1 MQIRFLAFLL
11 FIALAPGMR
20 LAAQGKNTQQ
30 VEAAVKKLTRAML
43 DSDVP
48 VLSALASPKLTY
60 GHSSGKV
67 QDKTEFLASFKT
79 GASDF
84 TKIDIKD
91 QTIYFVNNTAI
102 VRHLLDADT
111 NDNKQ
116 PGHTTLKIMTVW
128 TKVGSQWL
136 LVARQAVKA
145 L

>member
-1 MQIRFLAFLL
+1 MRVRFLAFLL
-11 FIALAPGMR
+11 FIAVVPGMR
-20 LAAQGKNTQQ
+20 LMAQGKNTQQ

-43 DSDVP
+43 DSDIP
-48 VLSALASPKLTY
+48 VLSALASGKLTY
-60 GHSSGKV
+60 GHSSGKI
-67 QDKTEFLASFKT
+67 QNKTEFLESFKT

-102 VRHLLDADT
+102 VRHVLDADT

-136 LVARQAVKA
+136 LIARQAVKA

>member
-1 MQIRFLAFLL
+1 MRLRFFSFLFLALVLPAGSL
-11 FIALAPGMR
+11 F
-20 LAAQGKNTQQ
+20 AQTRGQQ
-30 VEAAVKKLTRAML
+30 EVEAAVKKLTRAML

-48 VLSALASPKLTY
+48 VLSALASSKLTY

-67 QDKTEFLASFKT
+67 QNKAEFLESFKT

-91 QTIYFVNNTAI
+91 QTIYLVNNTAI

-111 NDNKQ
+111 DDNKQ

-128 TKVGSQWL
+128 EKVSGKWL
-136 LVARQAVKA
+136 LIARQAVKA
-145 L
+145 Q

>member
-1 MQIRFLAFLL
+1 MRVRFLAFLL
-11 FIALAPGMR
+11 FITVTSGMR
-20 LAAQGKNTQQ
+20 LMAQGKNTQQ
-30 VEAAVKKLTRAML
+30 VEAAVKKLTQAML
-43 DSDVP
+43 GSDIP
-48 VLSALASPKLTY
+48 VLSALASGKLTY

-67 QDKTEFLASFKT
+67 QNKAEFLESFKT

-102 VRHLLDADT
+102 VRHILDADT

-136 LVARQAVKA
+136 LIARQAVKA

>member
-1 MQIRFLAFLL
+1 MRVRFFAFFVAIMLASGTTLL
-11 FIALAPGMR
+11 
-20 LAAQGKNTQQ
+20 AQGKSTRQ
-30 VEAAVKKLTRAML
+30 VEAAVKKLTKAML
-43 DSDVP
+43 DSDIP
-48 VLSALASPKLTY
+48 VLSTLASEQLTY

-67 QDKTEFLASFKT
+67 QNKTEFLESFKT

-91 QTIYFVNNTAI
+91 QTVYIVNNTAI

-128 TKVGSQWL
+128 TKSGSQWVL
-136 LVARQAVKA
+136 IARQAVKA
-145 L
+145 Q

>member
-1 MQIRFLAFLL
+1 MHVRFFAFLFL
-11 FIALAPGMR
+11 MLLVPAAGVI
-20 LAAQGKNTQQ
+20 AQGKNVQQ
-30 VEAAVKKLTRAML
+30 VEVAVKKLTKAML

-48 VLSALASPKLTY
+48 VLSALAAEKLTY

-67 QDKTEFLASFKT
+67 QDKAEFLESFKT

-84 TKIDIKD
+84 TRIDITD
-91 QTIYFVNNTAI
+91 QSIYFVNNTAI

-128 TKVGSQWL
+128 TKVGSQWQL
-136 LVARQAVKA
+136 IARQAVKA
-145 L
+145 Q

>member
-1 MQIRFLAFLL
+1 MRIRFFALL
-11 FIALAPGMR
+11 LGIVLIPAAP
-20 LAAQGKNTQQ
+20 LWAQNKHLQE
-30 VEAAVKKLTRAML
+30 VEAAVKKFTKAML
-43 DSDVP
+43 DSDIP
-48 VLSALASPKLTY
+48 VLSALAADQLTY

-67 QDKTEFLASFKT
+67 QNKAEYLESFKT

-84 TKIDIKD
+84 TKIDISD

-128 TKVGSQWL
+128 EKVAGKWL
-136 LVARQAVKA
+136 LIARQAVKPQ
-145 L
+145 

>member
-1 MQIRFLAFLL
+1 MRIRFFAFFLAMTLASGTTLL
-11 FIALAPGMR
+11 
-20 LAAQGKNTQQ
+20 AQGKSTRQ
-30 VEAAVKKLTRAML
+30 VEAAVKKLTKAML
-43 DSDVP
+43 DSDIP
-48 VLSALASPKLTY
+48 VLSALASEQLTY

-67 QDKTEFLASFKT
+67 QNKAEFLESFKT

-91 QTIYFVNNTAI
+91 QTVYIVNNTAI

-128 TKVGSQWL
+128 TKAGSQWVL
-136 LVARQAVKA
+136 IARQAVKA
-145 L
+145 Q

>member
-1 MQIRFLAFLL
+1 
-11 FIALAPGMR
+11 
-20 LAAQGKNTQQ
+20 LAADQ
-30 VEAAVKKLTRAML
+30 
-43 DSDVP
+43 
-48 VLSALASPKLTY
+48 LTY

-67 QDKTEFLASFKT
+67 QNKAEYLESFKT

-84 TKIDIKD
+84 TKIDISD

-128 TKVGSQWL
+128 EKVAGKWL
-136 LVARQAVKA
+136 LIARQAVKPQ
-145 L
+145 

>member
-1 MQIRFLAFLL
+1 MRVRFFAFVLAIL
-11 FIALAPGMR
+11 LAPATT
-20 LAAQGKNTQQ
+20 LWAQGKTTRQ
-30 VEAAVKKLTRAML
+30 VEAAVKKLTKAML
-43 DSDVP
+43 DSDIP
-48 VLSALASPKLTY
+48 VLSALASGQLTY

-67 QDKTEFLASFKT
+67 QNKAEFLESFKT

-91 QTIYFVNNTAI
+91 QTVYIVNNTAI

-128 TKVGSQWL
+128 TKQGNQWVL
-136 LVARQAVKA
+136 IARQAVKA
-145 L
+145 Q